1 MFLSFNICRNYAL
14 IVTVLSTGVEWI
26 ILLLGYFKLSF
37 DYLLI
42 ICFIGLLSQLSHKF
56 FQFIVIFELL
66 ERVFLITIYFIKF
79 NLFFKT
85 TIKSFS
91 LLILNRFVMIL
102 LTKVLVRLSFNPMLI
117 IQCYILKSFES
128 KYIVIL
134 ERFVNYN

>member
-91 LLILNRFVMIL
+91 LFILNRFVRIL
-102 LTKVLVRLSFNPMLI
+102 LTTVLVRLSFNPMLI